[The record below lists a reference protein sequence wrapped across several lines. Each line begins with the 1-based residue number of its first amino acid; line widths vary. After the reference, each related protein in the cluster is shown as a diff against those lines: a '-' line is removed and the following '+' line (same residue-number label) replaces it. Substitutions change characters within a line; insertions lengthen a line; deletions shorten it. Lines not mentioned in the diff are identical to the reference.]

1 LTPTPADP
9 RLDEDVRIDPLL
21 QAHRGWVIGASAAIP
36 LLACWLL
43 SALRDTVPNTTT
55 AITLVLPVVAAA
67 ATGIRP
73 AGMVAALAAAAGFDY
88 FLTEPLHQF
97 RIADPADLQTAV
109 LLLVVGAAVSELANW
124 GRRQQ
129 ARASREQGYLDGL
142 LRAAGAVAAGSATAS
157 EVINLVA
164 EQVTTVLHIDAC
176 RFDAATTFGG
186 PELTADGIVTRNGH
200 ALDVARRGLPTDG
213 TIALKVR
220 SGGTVYGH
228 FLLTAATRTS
238 RPSPSQLRVA
248 VMLADQVGA
257 ALAESK
263 IN

>member
-1 LTPTPADP
+1 M
-9 RLDEDVRIDPLL
+9 
-21 QAHRGWVIGASAAIP
+21 IGASAAIP

-129 ARASREQGYLDGL
+129 ARASREQAASIDEVNSAVRTLDQMTQHNASLVEETNAVIEQTEGQTQRL
-142 LRAAGAVAAGSATAS
+142 DEIVDIFHLEERASKATAPR
-157 EVINLVA
+157 LVA
-164 EQVTTVLHIDAC
+164 
-176 RFDAATTFGG
+176 
-186 PELTADGIVTRNGH
+186 
-200 ALDVARRGLPTDG
+200 
-213 TIALKVR
+213 
-220 SGGTVYGH
+220 
-228 FLLTAATRTS
+228 
-238 RPSPSQLRVA
+238 
-248 VMLADQVGA
+248 
-257 ALAESK
+257 
-263 IN
+263 